1 MRARL
6 ARHAVILSLVVAALA
21 AGGAA
26 QWSGGASALEAPA
39 AAGIALR

>member
-6 ARHAVILSLVVAALA
+6 ARHMVILSLVVAALA

-26 QWSGGASALEAPA
+26 QWSAGASALEAPA
-39 AAGIALR
+39 GIALR